1 MPPESNFKPI
11 RRQTPSPVL
20 SDPLAN
26 PEANASGRIGA
37 RGCDF
42 CAKRSL
48 RPTAEKDR
56 DVIFVR
62 SCVRPSVKII
72 ITFSCGVRGAAA
84 LWYFETKIFRNLK
97 KDAR

>member
-1 MPPESNFKPI
+1 M
-11 RRQTPSPVL
+11 Q
-20 SDPLAN
+20 
-26 PEANASGRIGA
+26 A
-37 RGCDF
+37 RKSYKILGNN

-62 SCVRPSVKII
+62 PFVKII
-72 ITFSCGVRGAAA
+72 ITFLCAAYGGVRGAAA

>member
-1 MPPESNFKPI
+1 MVRHVQIDIPTNTRNII
-11 RRQTPSPVL
+11 RRVS
-20 SDPLAN
+20 
-26 PEANASGRIGA
+26 I
-37 RGCDF
+37 

-62 SCVRPSVKII
+62 ASVRPFVKII
-72 ITFSCGVRGAAA
+72 ITFLCAAYEGVTGSAA